1 MIGMYE
7 TIEVSFMVPGHT
19 KFLPDGYFGNIKALF
34 RKIRV
39 NTVDDVEKV
48 VKKSTKN
55 NSNHAIRYNNGN
67 GWLYYDFESF

>member
-19 KFLPDGYFGNIKALF
+19 KFLSDGYFGNIKALF
-34 RKIRV
+34 RKTRV

-48 VKKSTKN
+48 VKSPLKIILIMLFAIIMEMDGYIMIL
-55 NSNHAIRYNNGN
+55 NH
-67 GWLYYDFESF
+67 F